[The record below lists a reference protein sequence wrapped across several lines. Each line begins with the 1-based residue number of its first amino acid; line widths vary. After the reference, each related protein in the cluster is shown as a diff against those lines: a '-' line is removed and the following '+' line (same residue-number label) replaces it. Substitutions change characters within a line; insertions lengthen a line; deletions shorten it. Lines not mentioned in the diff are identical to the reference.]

1 MSKRTTT
8 ISKTCFV
15 MASIAISFIL
25 SISLFSVV
33 TNNIASALDMSTIK
47 QGASSL
53 LGANNNTGSSSNDNA
68 TSGTTNDNTAS
79 SSSSLQQKAT
89 DAIGSMIK

>member
-1 MSKRTTT
+1 
-8 ISKTCFV
+8 
-15 MASIAISFIL
+15 MASIALSFIL
-25 SISLFSVV
+25 STSLFSVV
-33 TNNIASALDMSTIK
+33 TNNIVSALDMSTIK

-53 LGANNNTGSSSNDNA
+53 LGANNNTGSSSNGNA
-68 TSGTTNDNTAS
+68 TSGTPNDNSASSSS

>member
-1 MSKRTTT
+1 
-8 ISKTCFV
+8 
-15 MASIAISFIL
+15 MASIAISFML
-25 SISLFSVV
+25 SISLFSAV
-33 TNNIASALDMSTIK
+33 TNNIVSALDMSTIK

-53 LGANNNTGSSSNDNA
+53 LGANNSTGSSSNNNA

-79 SSSSLQQKAT
+79 SSSPLQQKAT

>member
-8 ISKTCFV
+8 ISKTMFV
-15 MASIAISFIL
+15 IASIAISLIL
-25 SISLFSVV
+25 STSLLSMV
-33 TNNIASALDMSTIK
+33 TNNIVSALDMSTLK

-53 LGANNNTGSSSNDNA
+53 LGANNNTGSSSNGNA
-68 TSGTTNDNTAS
+68 TSSTTNDNTAS
-79 SSSSLQQKAT
+79 SSSTLQQKAT

>member
-25 SISLFSVV
+25 STSLFSVV

-53 LGANNNTGSSSNDNA
+53 LGANNNTGSSSNGNA
-68 TSGTTNDNTAS
+68 TSGTTNDNTA